1 MGLTITPLGNAGFP
15 SWFFYEGL
23 EKKKGYSE
31 HMRSF
36 VYLLKSRTIFSFSTT
51 PLDLPGIV
59 YLKKFFLKLK
69 FSDPYIDTT

>member
-1 MGLTITPLGNAGFP
+1 MGYQAVFL
-15 SWFFYEGL
+15 GL

-36 VYLLKSRTIFSFSTT
+36 VYLLKSRTIFSFSPT

-59 YLKKFFLKLK
+59 YLKEFFPQTQIFWFLHQCNLMVYT
-69 FSDPYIDTT
+69 FHILN